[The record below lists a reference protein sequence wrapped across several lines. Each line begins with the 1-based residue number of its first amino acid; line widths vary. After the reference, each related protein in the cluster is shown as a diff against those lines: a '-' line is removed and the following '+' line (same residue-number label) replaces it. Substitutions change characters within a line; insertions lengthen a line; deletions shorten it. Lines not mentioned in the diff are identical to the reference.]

1 MARRAAKVDDSHGEI
16 RNALRAA
23 GITVF
28 DTSTCG
34 RGYPDLHCAY
44 TGGFS
49 ALVECKTGKRKLRDS
64 QRDFARMW
72 PCPVIVART
81 GEEAVSE
88 FWRLWKAYGM
98 GALWRGPR

>member
-1 MARRAAKVDDSHGEI
+1 M
-16 RNALRAA
+16 
-23 GITVF
+23 
-28 DTSTCG
+28 
-34 RGYPDLHCAY
+34 
-44 TGGFS
+44 
-49 ALVECKTGKRKLRDS
+49 VECKTGKRKLRDS